1 SEDERPITR
10 GLLAAMQHPANR
22 PAAGSPDT
30 AMAPTT
36 AALERTPMR
45 PAVDL
50 TGATS
55 LGVLAALVARCRLV
69 VSNDTGM
76 SHVAAAVQTPSVVV
90 ASGSDVN
97 RWAPLDRGRH
107 TVLWHDMPCRPCAHY
122 ECPYPGHPCA
132 QNVAPDDVAHHAYK
146 KLAQGTAHA

>member
-1 SEDERPITR
+1 QPT
-10 GLLAAMQHPANR
+10 A
-22 PAAGSPDT
+22 PAANDRAPAPGALEAPTGWPAT
-30 AMAPTT
+30 AM
-36 AALERTPMR
+36 ERVRMK

-97 RWAPLDRGRH
+97 RWAPLDRGRD
-107 TVLWHDMPCRPCAHY
+107 TVLWHDMPCRPCAHH

-132 QNVAPDDVAHHAYK
+132 QNVAPDDVARHAYK